1 MHSRTPSA
9 PPHNTQRL
17 TTQPML
23 VEFRFANFRS
33 YRDEQVFSMGAY
45 MRAPDGL
52 EFSACDTGR
61 KDLPPLLKTAFL
73 LGPNASGKTN
83 MLAAFEAMQR
93 VVRTSALMTSAPE
106 KAPAYEGHD
115 PFLYDEGIQKE
126 PTYFEV
132 TLELEGMRWQYGFL
146 CGKERIEEEYLV
158 AYNGVSPRVYF
169 ERVYI
174 PEEEAYA
181 VKYGPYFK
189 GRRKAWEEATRAD
202 ALFLPTAV
210 MLRFIPTFTNDIRQ
224 IWETLRIRGWA
235 MGPEMLTLHPLLSA
249 RLLLVP
255 ILFRALKSSE
265 TLGIASE
272 LKGLGTGERTVMP
285 QGRTLTSLDAR
296 VVAAAVTT
304 TILVV
309 LAEVFFRNVLMLGT
323 EVSMP

>member
-1 MHSRTPSA
+1 MRALFAEGAAETSVLRHLDARTKLGVTAAAAVLTVSSGGFVGQAVLFAATFIYALLLKRPVLLALLYALMAAMMALATGCAFLIESWVPGIGGLTVESLVIPFMRGA
-9 PPHNTQRL
+9 SMMNAVMVLAL
-17 TTQPML
+17 TTR
-23 VEFRFANFRS
+23 VE
-33 YRDEQVFSMGAY
+33 D
-45 MRAPDGL
+45 
-52 EFSACDTGR
+52 
-61 KDLPPLLKTAFL
+61 L
-73 LGPNASGKTN
+73 LG
-83 MLAAFEAMQR
+83 
-93 VVRTSALMTSAPE
+93 
-106 KAPAYEGHD
+106 
-115 PFLYDEGIQKE
+115 
-126 PTYFEV
+126 
-132 TLELEGMRWQYGFL
+132 TLERMRLPF
-146 CGKERIEEEYLV
+146 I
-158 AYNGVSPRVYF
+158 F
-169 ERVYI
+169 
-174 PEEEAYA
+174 
-181 VKYGPYFK
+181 
-189 GRRKAWEEATRAD
+189 
-202 ALFLPTAV
+202 FLPTAV